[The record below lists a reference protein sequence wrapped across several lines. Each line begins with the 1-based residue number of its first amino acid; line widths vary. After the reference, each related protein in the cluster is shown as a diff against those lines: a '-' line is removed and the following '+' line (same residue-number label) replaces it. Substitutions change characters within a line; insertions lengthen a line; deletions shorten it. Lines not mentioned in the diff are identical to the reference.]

1 MGSDGTYDHPT
12 HRFGPIGALVGL
24 TLSLFSVVPATAQE
38 PPSWSVVAGG
48 MPPITVAVD
57 SANVREQ
64 ALASLHRVGRLFA
77 RIDSIDRVSRRIFV
91 TPGPA
96 VPVSRIEWR
105 AADGLPVEAAALRE
119 RLDASVRGSAWNDS
133 TFSVAV
139 RRLLEGLEALAYP
152 NAEVRVVSAALSDP
166 DSSVVLALDLVPGVQ
181 PVLEGI
187 LLGGLRRTR
196 PGTVARLLGLRVGSR
211 ISRFDAEGLRAALAA
226 SGLFDDVRLPVLVP
240 TGDSTAV
247 VQIFAVEVAPGSF
260 DAALGYQSGAGG
272 VPAGLVGTGRL
283 DLLSPFGAG
292 RRLSM
297 LLDRL
302 PGQTS
307 RVEAGVLDPAVLGS
321 MVGAEA
327 AFRGLQQDSTY
338 SRRSWRFGVLFAV
351 APRIL
356 VTGSWTAE
364 VTRPGSGGLH
374 EDSAVARADGSFFG
388 VGVRF
393 SAIDDR
399 VSPGRGAEGTVDLER
414 GWVTRF
420 AAPDATGRVRF
431 ERLSAAVRVYRPAGV
446 RLVIAAGLDGA
457 LLVARS
463 FDRSDLLRLG
473 GARTLR
479 GYDEDRFR
487 GRAVGR
493 ALAEARY
500 RVDRRS
506 YAYLFAEA
514 GFVDVPPGMGVPA
527 GLSAWPGFGFG
538 AQLETAAGLV
548 LATYGFNPDDGP
560 TRGRVHVRFSF
571 GL

>member
-1 MGSDGTYDHPT
+1 MS
-12 HRFGPIGALVGL
+12 LL
-24 TLSLFSVVPATAQE
+24 TVVPAAAQQLS
-38 PPSWSVVAGG
+38 SWSVVAGG
-48 MPPITVAVD
+48 MASMTVVADSSNVD
-57 SANVREQ
+57 EE
-64 ALASLHRVGRLFA
+64 ALASLHRVGRLLA
-77 RIDSIDRVSRRIFV
+77 RIDSVDRVSRRIFV

-105 AADGLPVEAAALRE
+105 VAHGLPVEAAALRE
-119 RLDASVRGSAWNDS
+119 RLDASVLGSAWNDS

-152 NAEVRVVSAALSDP
+152 NAEVRVLSAALSDA
-166 DSSVVLALDLVPGVQ
+166 DSSVVIALDLVPGVQ

-196 PGTVARLLGLRVGSR
+196 PRTVARLLGLRVGTR
-211 ISRFDAEGLRAALAA
+211 ISRFDAEGLRNALAA
-226 SGLFDDVRLPVLVP
+226 SGLFEEVRLPVLVP
-240 TGDSTAV
+240 TGDSTAIVQV
-247 VQIFAVEVAPGSF
+247 VASEVAPGSF

-272 VPAGLVGTGRL
+272 APGGLVGTGRL
-283 DLLSPFGAG
+283 ELQSPFGAG

-307 RVEAGVLDPAVLGS
+307 RVEAGIFDPAVLGS

-327 AFRGLQQDSTY
+327 SFRGLQQDSTY
-338 SRRSWRFGVLFAV
+338 SRRSWRFGVLFAI
-351 APRIL
+351 APRLL
-356 VTGSWTAE
+356 VSGSWTAE
-364 VTRPGSGGLH
+364 VTRPGAGGLP
-374 EDSAVARADGSFFG
+374 DDTAVARADGSFFG

-420 AAPDATGRVRF
+420 AAPGAPGRVRF
-431 ERLSAAVRVYRPAGV
+431 ERLSAVLRAYRPAGRRV
-446 RLVIAAGLDGA
+446 VFVAGLDGA

-463 FDRSDLLRLG
+463 FDRADLLRLG

-493 ALAEARY
+493 VLAEGRY
-500 RVDRRS
+500 LVDRRS

-514 GFVDVPPGMGVPA
+514 GFVDVPPALGIPA
-527 GLSAWPGFGFG
+527 GLSVWPGFGFG

-560 TRGRVHVRFSF
+560 TRGRVHIRFSF